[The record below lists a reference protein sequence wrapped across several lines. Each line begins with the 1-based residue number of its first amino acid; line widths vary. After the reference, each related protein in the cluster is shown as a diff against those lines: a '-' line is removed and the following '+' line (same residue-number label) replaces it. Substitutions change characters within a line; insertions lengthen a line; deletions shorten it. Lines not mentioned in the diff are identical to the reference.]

1 MVAQRHLG
9 NVMSLIMHGQSNAAQ
24 ATGSDSH
31 RTADQGAVGDG
42 TLSGQAVNAHFGGSV
57 EAFEKKVRDSF
68 GRQLF
73 MSTLGAEMISV
84 GRGNVE
90 IRFPYN
96 SKLTQQNQFVHAGA
110 VTSILD
116 SACGYAA
123 LSVAPD
129 GADVLSVE
137 FKVNLLAP
145 GVGEAIVA
153 RGSVKRAGKRLAV
166 CTADAFAVSAGEEK
180 LIATMLATIM
190 NMDSK
195 PD

>member
-1 MVAQRHLG
+1 MAGCQW
-9 NVMSLIMHGQSNAAQ
+9 
-24 ATGSDSH
+24 
-31 RTADQGAVGDG
+31 QGEC
-42 TLSGQAVNAHFGGSV
+42 V

-73 MSTLGAEMISV
+73 MSTIGAEMVSV
-84 GRGNVE
+84 GRGSVE
-90 IRFPYN
+90 IRFPF
-96 SKLTQQNQFVHAGA
+96 SPKLTQQNGFVHAGA

-123 LSVAPD
+123 LSMASED
-129 GADVLSVE
+129 CEVLSVE

-145 GVGEAIVA
+145 GVGESFVA
-153 RGSVKRAGKRLAV
+153 RASVKRAGKRLAV
-166 CTADAFAVSAGEEK
+166 CTADAFALQAGEEK

-195 PD
+195 PAGAD